1 MDGSQP
7 STGLRDARAAQPDA
21 ASSGLQADTASHGAY
36 GELLR
41 RVVKSPLNFAFNWR
55 GVDFTGTFDA
65 HQDGIA
71 LTLHS
76 DLAAL
81 PYSAE
86 NAGQRDQLLAVVDAF
101 RGDALGKLKV
111 VSGQKIVIE
120 SGIDLSDAGEGTVGN
135 IIAGLTIMVL
145 RVAPY
150 LDLLAE
156 GAAPH
161 GTSSAENA

>member
-7 STGLRDARAAQPDA
+7 STELSDARAAQPDA
-21 ASSGLQADTASHGAY
+21 ASSGLKAGPASLGAY

-41 RVVKSPLNFAFNWR
+41 RVVKSPLNFGFNWR

-65 HQDGIA
+65 HQDGIG

-86 NAGQRDQLLAVVDAF
+86 DADQRDALLAVVDAF
-101 RGDALGKLKV
+101 RGDAVGKLKV
-111 VSGQKIVIE
+111 ASGQKIVIE
-120 SGIDLSDAGEGTVGN
+120 SGIDLSDTSAGTVGD

-156 GAAPH
+156 GATPH
-161 GTSSAENA
+161 GPSSAESA

>member
-7 STGLRDARAAQPDA
+7 STELRDARAVQPGR
-21 ASSGLQADTASHGAY
+21 ASSGFKADTASLGAY

-65 HQDGIA
+65 HHDGIG

-86 NAGQRDQLLAVVDAF
+86 NAGQRGEMLAVVDAF
-101 RGDALGKLKV
+101 RDDAMGKLKV

-120 SGIDLSDAGEGTVGN
+120 SGVDLSDSGDGTVGN
-135 IIAGLTIMVL
+135 IITGLTIMVL
-145 RVAPY
+145 RLAPY

>member
-7 STGLRDARAAQPDA
+7 STEPGGARAALPDA
-21 ASSGLQADTASHGAY
+21 ASGALEADPASLGAY

-41 RVVKSPLNFAFNWR
+41 RVVKSPLNFGFNWR

-65 HQDGIA
+65 HQDGIG

-86 NAGQRDQLLAVVDAF
+86 NAGQRDELLAVVDAF
-101 RGDALGKLKV
+101 RGDAVGKLKV

-120 SGIDLSDAGEGTVGN
+120 NGVDLSDSGDGTVGN
-135 IIAGLTIMVL
+135 IITGLTIMVL
-145 RVAPY
+145 RLAPY

-161 GTSSAENA
+161 GTSSAEIA

>member
-7 STGLRDARAAQPDA
+7 GTELRDARVAQPDA
-21 ASSGLQADTASHGAY
+21 ASSGIKADTASLGAY

-41 RVVKSPLNFAFNWR
+41 RVVKSPLNFSFNWR
-55 GVDFTGTFDA
+55 GADFTGTFDA

-86 NAGQRDQLLAVVDAF
+86 DADQRDELLAVVDAF
-101 RGDALGKLKV
+101 RGDAVGKLKV
-111 VSGQKIVIE
+111 ASGQKIVLE
-120 SGIDLSDAGEGTVGN
+120 SSIDLSDTGQGTVGN

-145 RVAPY
+145 RLAPY

-156 GAAPH
+156 GAAPQ
-161 GTSSAENA
+161 GTSSAQNA